1 MSAISA
7 NTGYS
12 LGLDIGSTTAKLVI
26 LTEENELVFSA
37 YERHLSEPRVVLTR
51 LLAAAAREL
60 RRLRLIRR
68 LDLRGRRRVR
78 CRVLT
83 RTDAK
88 SAHGRP
94 AHVVRFV

>member
-26 LTEENELVFSA
+26 LTKENELVFSA

-51 LLAAAAREL
+51 LLVAAAREL
-60 RRLRLIRR
+60 PGLKV
-68 LDLRGRRRVR
+68 RGACTGSGGITLAKALGLSL
-78 CRVLT
+78 CR
-83 RTDAK
+83 K
-88 SAHGRP
+88 
-94 AHVVRFV
+94 